1 MPHEVKAMPLP
12 SLVDAGFDPAPST
25 RRIANV
31 SIPMAVTI
39 PETASAVGVPV
50 PKQGRVP
57 SLLGVDRKSLGTA
70 GFDGSLGQ
78 SLVVP
83 RSGGPTLVAVGIGDP
98 AELDS
103 AAVRDIAAA
112 FARASERHR
121 RVAIT
126 LEGLTDV
133 PAEAAAMAIVEG
145 VLLARYR
152 YDQLRRTPATV
163 LDALTIVAPARLHD
177 ELGAGIVRGRITATA
192 AALARDLANGPPA
205 HLTARR
211 IADVAARIA
220 ASSGLEAE
228 VFDREALIAM
238 GCGGIL
244 GVNAGSDEPPFV
256 VRLRYRP
263 DPSVGRSLGHL
274 ALVGKGVTYDAGG
287 ISLKPS
293 DAMHAA
299 MKLDMSGA
307 AAILGAMSTL
317 RDLDCRATVTGY
329 LMLTDNMPS
338 GTALRLGDV
347 LTIRGGTTVEV
358 VNADAEG
365 RLILADGIVLS
376 TEDRADAIVTIA
388 TLTGAAMRALGT
400 AMAALLGNNVG
411 LLDQV
416 ESAASATDERV
427 WQLPLE
433 RRYRSKMDSAIAD
446 IKNLGG
452 ENAGAITAALFLEEF
467 VAGVPFAH
475 LDICGPMMVER
486 DELWR
491 STGATAFGT
500 RLLIELALRFRK
512 PRP

>member
-1 MPHEVKAMPLP
+1 
-12 SLVDAGFDPAPST
+12 VDAGFDAAPSI
-25 RRIANV
+25 RRFADV
-31 SIPMAVTI
+31 SIGTDAHVPA
-39 PETASAVGVPV
+39 TATAVGVPV
-50 PKQGRVP
+50 PRQGRVP
-57 SLLGVDRKSLGTA
+57 PLLGVDRKTLGAA

-83 RSGGPTLVAVGIGDP
+83 RSGGPMLVALGVGDP

-103 AAVRDIAAA
+103 AAIRDIAAT
-112 FARASERHR
+112 FARASDRHR
-121 RVAIT
+121 RIAIT
-126 LEGLTDV
+126 FDGLTDL
-133 PAEAAAMAIVEG
+133 PAETDAMAIVEG
-145 VLLARYR
+145 ILLARYR
-152 YDQLRRTPATV
+152 YDHLRRTRATA
-163 LDALTIVAPARLHD
+163 LDAVTIVAPARLHE
-177 ELGAGIVRGRITATA
+177 ELDSGIAHGRVTATA
-192 AALARDLANGPPA
+192 TALARDLANGPPA

-211 IADVAARIA
+211 IADVAVRIA

-238 GCGGIL
+238 GCGGVL
-244 GVNAGSDEPPFV
+244 GVNAGSAEPPFV

-263 DPSVGRSLGHL
+263 DPSVGRPSGHL
-274 ALVGKGVTYDAGG
+274 ALVGKGITYDAGG

-307 AAILGAMSTL
+307 AAIVGAMSTL
-317 RDLDCRATVTGY
+317 RDLDCRTTVTGY

-376 TEDRADAIVTIA
+376 TEDKADAIVTIA

-400 AMAALLGNNVG
+400 AMAALLGNSSG

-433 RRYRSKMDSAIAD
+433 RRYRPKLDSAIAD
-446 IKNLGG
+446 LRNLGG

-467 VAGVPFAH
+467 VAGLPFAH
-475 LDICGPMMVER
+475 LDICGPMMVDR

-491 STGATAFGT
+491 STGATGFGT

>member
-1 MPHEVKAMPLP
+1 MPLP
-12 SLVDAGFDPAPST
+12 SLVDAGFDPAPSIK
-25 RRIANV
+25 RFAEV
-31 SIPMAVTI
+31 SIAADSQVPSSAT
-39 PETASAVGVPV
+39 AVGVPV
-50 PKQGRVP
+50 PSQGRVP
-57 SLLGVDRKSLGTA
+57 ARVGVDRRTLAAA
-70 GFDGSLGQ
+70 GFDGSLGS
-78 SLVVP
+78 SLLVP
-83 RSGGPTLVAVGIGDP
+83 RSDGPTIVALGVGDP
-98 AELDS
+98 TDLEPAGL
-103 AAVRDIAAA
+103 RDIAAA
-112 FARASERHR
+112 FARATERHR
-121 RVAIT
+121 RIAMT
-126 LEGLTDV
+126 FDGLTEL
-133 PAEAAAMAIVEG
+133 PAETDTAAIVEG
-145 VLLARYR
+145 ILLARYR
-152 YDQLRRTPATV
+152 YDQLRRSRATPLEAV
-163 LDALTIVAPARLHD
+163 TIVGPARLHG
-177 ELGAGIVRGRITATA
+177 ELDAGIARGRITATA

-205 HLTARR
+205 HVTARR
-211 IADVAARIA
+211 IADVAVKVA
-220 ASSGLEAE
+220 AAAGLDAE
-228 VFDREALIAM
+228 VFDRDALVAM
-238 GCGGIL
+238 GCGGVL
-244 GVNAGSDEPPFV
+244 GVNAGSAEPPFV

-263 DPSVGRSLGHL
+263 DPSLGRPTGHL
-274 ALVGKGVTYDAGG
+274 ALVGKGITYDAGG

-317 RDLDCRATVTGY
+317 RDLGCQATVTGY

-338 GTALRLGDV
+338 GTALRLGDI

-376 TEDRADAIVTIA
+376 TEDKADAIVTIA

-400 AMAALLGNNVG
+400 SMAALLGNNAG

-433 RRYRSKMDSAIAD
+433 RRYRPKLDSAIAD
-446 IKNLGG
+446 LKNLGG
-452 ENAGAITAALFLEEF
+452 ENAGAITAALFLDEF
-467 VAGVPFAH
+467 VAGLPFAH

-491 STGATAFGT
+491 STGATGFGT

-512 PRP
+512 PRA